1 MANTYHADFPAPER
15 ARGQAIPIEH
25 RANLA
30 IRCGRSMIAPA
41 VWATSAAK
49 GASIGRLEHG
59 PSMLVTTS
67 ASRSTLATSA
77 ASRAHAF
84 MVDVQWTNGW
94 VSEHDGREL
103 EFAGGQR

>member
-30 IRCGRSMIAPA
+30 IRCGRPIIAPA
-41 VWATSAAK
+41 VWANLSRK
-49 GASIGRLEHG
+49 GREHRQTG
-59 PSMLVTTS
+59 ARPFD
-67 ASRSTLATSA
+67 
-77 ASRAHAF
+77 AF